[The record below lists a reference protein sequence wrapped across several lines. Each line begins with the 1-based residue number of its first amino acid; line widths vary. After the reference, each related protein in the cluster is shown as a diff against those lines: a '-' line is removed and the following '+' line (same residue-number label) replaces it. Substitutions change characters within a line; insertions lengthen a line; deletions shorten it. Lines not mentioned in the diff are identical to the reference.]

1 MPVAD
6 ITIILIDYY
15 LNTII
20 SELFGLELL
29 TLSVICSVPIPIVN
43 KKIINSQHVI
53 IIQKNCHIYGGF
65 VCYANF
71 YTTKNLVITLCG

>member
-53 IIQKNCHIYGGF
+53 IIQKIATSMVDSF
-65 VCYANF
+65 VMPIF
-71 YTTKNLVITLCG
+71 TQQKM